1 MLEMQLDLQKL
12 PLGVLK
18 IERVKKS
25 KQILQQKLLK
35 FITQGGTITSVNQ
48 QKISQGSTEFY
59 STLPYDFGKKMPD
72 EINHLKH
79 RYIPWVMKMDLL
91 ADIYTQE

>member
-25 KQILQQKLLK
+25 KQTLQQKLLK
-35 FITQGGTITSVNQ
+35 FITQGGTITSVN
-48 QKISQGSTEFY
+48 
-59 STLPYDFGKKMPD
+59 
-72 EINHLKH
+72 
-79 RYIPWVMKMDLL
+79 
-91 ADIYTQE
+91 